1 MTPKASI
8 FNQLFDLPPRWRATL
23 RDYSVDSLH
32 FIIEYSG
39 SVMICPLCGIEA
51 EVIRRREL
59 SWKPRD
65 FLGYQIT
72 MTARLPVIEA
82 HNEECRVEKEQS
94 VLGNTLFL
102 DLILRQVKFTQL
114 YNPFQ
119 YLLTAVE
126 APPKL
131 SLPRLDDE
139 AWRLSPHLTLT
150 EVEEN
155 NDE

>member
-1 MTPKASI
+1 MRSKASI
-8 FNQLFDLPPRWRATL
+8 FNQLFDLPPRWTASLTH
-23 RDYSVDSLH
+23 YSVDTLH
-32 FIIEYSG
+32 FLIEYQS
-39 SVMICPLCGIEA
+39 SVMTCPICGGKGN
-51 EVIRRREL
+51 VIRSRDI

-65 FLGYQIT
+65 FLGYQVT

-82 HNEECRVEKEQS
+82 HNRECRVDREPS

-102 DLILRQVKFTQL
+102 DLILRQVRFTDI

-119 YLLTAVE
+119 YLFTAVE

-139 AWRLSPHLTLT
+139 AWRLSPYLTLSAA
-150 EVEEN
+150 EEHHVE
-155 NDE
+155 

>member
-23 RDYSVDSLH
+23 VDYSVDSLH
-32 FIIEYSG
+32 FTIEYSG
-39 SVMICPLCGIEA
+39 SVMICPLCGTEA
-51 EVIRRREL
+51 EVIRTRKL

-65 FLGYQIT
+65 FLGYQVN
-72 MTARLPVIEA
+72 MTAHLPVIAA
-82 HNEECRVEKEQS
+82 HNKECRVEKEQS

-139 AWRLSPHLTLT
+139 AWRLSPYLTLT
-150 EVEEN
+150 EVEVP
-155 NDE
+155 NDK